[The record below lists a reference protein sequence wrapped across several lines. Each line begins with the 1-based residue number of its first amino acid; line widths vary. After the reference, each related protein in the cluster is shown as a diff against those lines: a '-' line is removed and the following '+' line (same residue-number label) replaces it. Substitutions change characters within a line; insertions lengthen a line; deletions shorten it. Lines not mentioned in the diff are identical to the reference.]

1 MDLFRYF
8 VRFLYKIR
16 WYLVIMPMI
25 SLIIAWFM
33 TRNMERIYDTNTT
46 IYTGMITGY
55 NIEGG
60 TGSAGGNSQ
69 TNITNLMLIITT
81 DNTIHEVSLRLFAR
95 CMMYG
100 NPNKDNN
107 YISAEHFRQLNASVP
122 ADVKALINHSNEAQT
137 YANLK
142 AYEKPSQDNFLFG
155 LTNYHPYFGINSITS
170 RLKVLQ
176 LQKSDIIDIGYS
188 ANDAGIAYNTL
199 DILNDVFSKQYQQLR
214 YGETSNVIKFF
225 EREVARLYRILTSAE
240 DDLIRYNVSKRVINY
255 GEQTKQVAA
264 MDAQQQ
270 NFRNDQLMNYT
281 TAKALLDYLE
291 RQLGNRAQ
299 IIRSNKEFT
308 NQVRDI
314 SRIQSRISN
323 LKLMSSEGGGN
334 NNESQEELA
343 KAQRDLQRATGRVT
357 QLTKDIEAATFSTET
372 GVKAQDMLG
381 RWLEQLLLLEKTKAE
396 MTATD
401 IMKNELDRQYLYFA
415 PIGAT
420 LERKSRHIGFIEG
433 NYMEMLR
440 ALNSARMRQ
449 RNLQM
454 STATLRV
461 LNPPMFPLNAQPTNR
476 MMVLLGAFML
486 TFILVTLYF
495 LIIEMLDRTLRDRMR
510 SERITNIPV
519 MGCFP
524 KESNLRYR
532 RFNKTI
538 ADMAMKQLSKALL
551 PNFKEG
557 QQNVLNLLS
566 TDSGNGK
573 SYIAQELENYWISI
587 GLQVRRLTYDEDFLA
602 EDSKFILAKDIKD
615 LCPDILPEEIAII
628 EYPNLDDYSISPALL
643 NMGTIN
649 MMVTRANR
657 TWKDVDQKALN
668 EVQAML
674 DEEHKNTL
682 FMYLTEATRYAVE
695 EFVGQLP
702 PYEQTHV
709 QHVCKGKRRKSVITL
724 SPVFACNLRVC
735 LCGIQHVCHHLRD
748 ASTGCRY
755 IIAL

>member
-8 VRFLYKIR
+8 IRFLYKIR
-16 WYLVIMPMI
+16 WYLIILPII
-25 SLIIAWFM
+25 SLIVAWFL
-33 TRNMERIYDTNTT
+33 TRNMEHIYDTNTT

-55 NIEGG
+55 NLEGT
-60 TGSAGGNSQ
+60 TGSVGGNSQ
-69 TNITNLMLIITT
+69 TNITNLMLIVTT
-81 DNTIHEVSLRLFAR
+81 DNTIHEVALRLFGR

-107 YISAEHFRQLNASVP
+107 YISAEHFRQLNATVP
-122 ADVKALINHSNEAQT
+122 PEVKALINRNSEDQT

-155 LTNYHPYFGINSITS
+155 LLNYHQYFGIDNITS

-176 LQKSDIIDIGYS
+176 LDQSDIIDIGYS
-188 ANDAGIAYNTL
+188 ANDAGIAFNTL
-199 DILNDVFSKQYQQLR
+199 DILNKVFARQYQQLR
-214 YGETSNVIKFF
+214 FGETNNVIRFF
-225 EREVARLYRILTSAE
+225 EKEVARLYKVLSNAE
-240 DDLIRYNVSKRVINY
+240 DDLIRYNISKKIINY
-255 GEQTKQVAA
+255 EEQTKALTGLE
-264 MDAQQQ
+264 AQQQ

-281 TAKALLDYLE
+281 TSKALLDYLE

-299 IIRSNKEFT
+299 VIRSNREFT

-323 LKLMSSEGGGN
+323 LRIMSSEGGGQ

-343 KAQRDLQRATGRVT
+343 KAQRDLQKATGRVT
-357 QLTKDIEAATFSTET
+357 QLTKDIEASTFSTET
-372 GVKAQDMLG
+372 GVKANDMLE
-381 RWLEQLLLLEKTKAE
+381 RWLEQLLLMEKTKAE

-401 IMKNELDRQYLYFA
+401 IMKDNLERQYLFYA

-420 LERKSRHIGFIEG
+420 IERKVRHIGFIEG
-433 NYMEMLR
+433 NYMEMLK
-440 ALNSARMRQ
+440 ALNAARMRQ

-476 MMVLLGAFML
+476 IMILLGSLLLTFML
-486 TFILVTLYF
+486 TALWF

-510 SERITNIPV
+510 SERITKIPV

-538 ADMAMKQLSKALL
+538 ADMAIKQLSKSLL
-551 PNFKEG
+551 PHFKEG
-557 QQNVLNLLS
+557 QQNVLNLIS

-573 SYIAQELENYWISI
+573 SYLSQELENYWISI
-587 GLQVRRLTYDEDFLA
+587 GLEVRRLTYDEDFLA

-615 LCPDILPEEIAII
+615 LCPDILPNEIAII
-628 EYPNLDDYSISPALL
+628 EFPNLDDNSISPALL

-649 MMVTRANR
+649 LMVTRANR
-657 TWKDVDQKALN
+657 TWKDIDQKALK
-668 EVQAML
+668 ELQTML
-674 DEEHKNTL
+674 DDDHKDTL
-682 FMYLTEATRYAVE
+682 FMYLTEASRYAVE

-702 PYEQTHV
+702 PYTKFNNFVYRISQLGLTATENEH
-709 QHVCKGKRRKSVITL
+709 SL
-724 SPVFACNLRVC
+724 
-735 LCGIQHVCHHLRD
+735 
-748 ASTGCRY
+748 
-755 IIAL
+755 

>member
-16 WYLVIMPMI
+16 WYLVILPMI
-25 SLIIAWFM
+25 ALIVAWFS

-60 TGSAGGNSQ
+60 VGAAGGNSQ

-100 NPNKDNN
+100 NLNKDNN
-107 YISAEHFRQLNASVP
+107 YISAEHFRQLNATVP
-122 ADVKALINHSNEAQT
+122 ADIKGLINHNNESAT

-155 LTNYHPYFGINSITS
+155 LLNTHPYFGINNITS

-176 LQKSDIIDIGYS
+176 LEKSDIIDIGYS
-188 ANDAGIAYNTL
+188 CNDAGIAYNTL
-199 DILNDVFSKQYQQLR
+199 DILNDVFARQYQQLR

-240 DDLIRYNVSKRVINY
+240 DDLIRYNVSKKVINY
-255 GEQTKQVAA
+255 EEQTKQLTVLE
-264 MDAQQQ
+264 AQQQ

-299 IIRSNKEFT
+299 VIRSNKEFT
-308 NQVRDI
+308 SQVRDI

-323 LKLMSSEGGGN
+323 LRLMSSEGGGN

-343 KAQRDLQRATGRVT
+343 SAQRDLQRATGRVT
-357 QLTKDIEAATFSTET
+357 QLTRDIEAATFSTET

-401 IMKNELDRQYLYFA
+401 IMKTDLDNQYLFYA

-420 LERKSRHIGFIEG
+420 LDRKSRHIGFIEG
-433 NYMEMLR
+433 NYMEMLKS
-440 ALNSARMRQ
+440 LNTARMRQ

-476 MMVLLGAFML
+476 LMILLGAFIL
-486 TFILVTLYF
+486 TFALTTLYF
-495 LIIEMLDRTLRDRMR
+495 LVIEMLDRTLRDRMR

-519 MGCFP
+519 LGCFP
-524 KESNLRYR
+524 QESNLRYR

-615 LCPDILPEEIAII
+615 LCPDILPDEIAII

-682 FMYLTEATRYAVE
+682 YMYLTEASRYAVE

-702 PYEQTHV
+702 PYTKFNNFVYRMSQLGLTATENEH
-709 QHVCKGKRRKSVITL
+709 
-724 SPVFACNLRVC
+724 
-735 LCGIQHVCHHLRD
+735 
-748 ASTGCRY
+748 
-755 IIAL
+755 AL

>member
-16 WYLVIMPMI
+16 WYLVLLPMMA
-25 SLIIAWFM
+25 IIVAWFS
-33 TRNMERIYDTNTT
+33 TRDMDRIYDTNTT

-55 NIEGG
+55 NLEG
-60 TGSAGGNSQ
+60 TGSGGSSYSQ

-81 DNTIHEVSLRLFAR
+81 DNTIHEVALRLFGR

-107 YISAEHFRQLNASVP
+107 YISAEHFRQLNATVP
-122 ADVKALINHSNEAQT
+122 PEVKALINHNNEDQT

-142 AYEKPSQDNFLFG
+142 AYEKPTQNNYLFG
-155 LTNYHPYFGINSITS
+155 ILNYHPYFGIDNITAH
-170 RLKVLQ
+170 LKVLQ
-176 LQKSDIIDIGYS
+176 LDFSDIIDIGYS

-199 DILNDVFSKQYQQLR
+199 EILNKVFARQYQQLR
-214 YGETSNVIKFF
+214 FGETNNVIRFF
-225 EREVARLYRILTSAE
+225 EKEVARLYKILSNAE
-240 DDLIRYNVSKRVINY
+240 DDLIRYNISKKIINY
-255 GEQTKQVAA
+255 EEQTKALTGLE
-264 MDAQQQ
+264 AQQQ

-281 TAKALLDYLE
+281 TSKALLDYLE
-291 RQLGNRAQ
+291 RQLGNRTQ
-299 IIRSNKEFT
+299 VIRSNKEFT

-323 LKLMSSEGGGN
+323 LRLMSSESGAQ

-343 KAQRDLQRATGRVT
+343 KAQRDLQNATSRVS
-357 QLTKDIEAATFSTET
+357 QLTKDIEASTYSTET
-372 GVKAQDMLG
+372 GVKANDMLS

-401 IMKNELDRQYLYFA
+401 IMKNNLDNQYLFYA

-420 LERKSRHIGFIEG
+420 IDRKTRHIGFIEG
-433 NYMEMLR
+433 NYMEMLK

-449 RNLQM
+449 QNLRM
-454 STATLRV
+454 STSSLRV

-476 MMVLLGAFML
+476 IMILLSV
-486 TFILVTLYF
+486 FILTLLLTALWF
-495 LIIEMLDRTLRDRMR
+495 FVIEMLDRTLRDRMR
-510 SERITNIPV
+510 SERITKIPV

-538 ADMAMKQLSKALL
+538 ADMAVKQLSKSLL
-551 PNFKEG
+551 PHFKEG
-557 QQNVLNLLS
+557 QQNVLNLIS

-573 SYIAQELENYWISI
+573 SYLAQELENYWISI
-587 GLQVRRLTYDEDFLA
+587 GLEVRRLTYDEDFLA
-602 EDSKFILAKDIKD
+602 EDSKFILAKDITD
-615 LCPDILPEEIAII
+615 LCPDILPNEIAII
-628 EYPNLDDYSISPALL
+628 EYPNMDDNSIPPALL

-649 MMVTRANR
+649 LMVTRANR
-657 TWKDVDQKALN
+657 TWKDVDQKALK
-668 EVQAML
+668 ELQAML
-674 DEEHKNTL
+674 DDEHKNTL
-682 FMYLTEATRYAVE
+682 FMYLTEANRYAVE

-702 PYEQTHV
+702 PYTKFSNFVYRMSQLGLTATEN
-709 QHVCKGKRRKSVITL
+709 QHSL
-724 SPVFACNLRVC
+724 
-735 LCGIQHVCHHLRD
+735 
-748 ASTGCRY
+748 
-755 IIAL
+755 

>member
-1 MDLFRYF
+1 MDLFRYI

-16 WYLVIMPMI
+16 WYLIILPMI
-25 SLIIAWFM
+25 ALVVAWFM

-55 NIEGG
+55 NLEGTG
-60 TGSAGGNSQ
+60 TGSAFSQ

-81 DNTIHEVSLRLFAR
+81 DNTIHEVALRLFGR

-107 YISAEHFRQLNASVP
+107 YISAEHFRQLNATVP
-122 ADVKALINHSNEAQT
+122 PEVKALINRNSEDQT

-142 AYEKPSQDNFLFG
+142 AYEKPTQNNYIFG
-155 LTNYHPYFGINSITS
+155 LLNYHPYFGIDNITA

-176 LQKSDIIDIGYS
+176 LNYSDIIDIGYS
-188 ANDAGIAYNTL
+188 SNDAGIAYNTL
-199 DILNDVFSKQYQQLR
+199 DILNKVFARQYQQLR
-214 YGETSNVIKFF
+214 FGETNNVIRFF
-225 EREVARLYRILTSAE
+225 EKEVARLYKILSNAE
-240 DDLIRYNVSKRVINY
+240 DDLIRYNISKKIINY
-255 GEQTKQVAA
+255 GEQTKALTNLE
-264 MDAQQQ
+264 AQQQ

-281 TAKALLDYLE
+281 TSKALLDYLE

-299 IIRSNKEFT
+299 VIRSNREFT

-323 LKLMSSEGGGN
+323 LRLMSSEGGGQA
-334 NNESQEELA
+334 NESQEELA
-343 KAQRDLQRATGRVT
+343 KAQRDLQKATGRVA
-357 QLTKDIEAATFSTET
+357 QLTKDIEASTYSTES
-372 GVKAQDMLG
+372 GVKANDMLS

-401 IMKNELDRQYLYFA
+401 IMKDNLDRQYLFYA

-420 LERKSRHIGFIEG
+420 IERKVRHIGFIEG
-433 NYMEMLR
+433 NYMEMLK

-476 MMVLLGAFML
+476 IMILLGSFLVAFMF
-486 TFILVTLYF
+486 TALYF
-495 LIIEMLDRTLRDRMR
+495 FIIELLDRTLRDRMR
-510 SERITNIPV
+510 SERITQIPV

-538 ADMAMKQLSKALL
+538 ADMAIKQLSKSLL
-551 PNFKEG
+551 PHFKEG
-557 QQNVLNLLS
+557 QQNVLNLIS

-573 SYIAQELENYWISI
+573 SYLSQELENYWISI
-587 GLQVRRLTYDEDFLA
+587 GLEVRRLTYDEDFLA

-615 LCPDILPEEIAII
+615 LCPDILPNEIAII
-628 EYPNLDDYSISPALL
+628 EFPNLDDNSISPALL

-649 MMVTRANR
+649 LMVTRANR
-657 TWKDVDQKALN
+657 TWKDVDQKALK
-668 EVQAML
+668 ELQSML
-674 DEEHKNTL
+674 DEEHKNSL
-682 FMYLTEATRYAVE
+682 FMYLTEANRYAVE

-702 PYEQTHV
+702 PYTKFSNFVYRMSQLGLTATEN
-709 QHVCKGKRRKSVITL
+709 QH
-724 SPVFACNLRVC
+724 
-735 LCGIQHVCHHLRD
+735 
-748 ASTGCRY
+748 
-755 IIAL
+755 AL

>member
-1 MDLFRYF
+1 MDLFRYI

-16 WYLVIMPMI
+16 WYLVILPMI
-25 SLIIAWFM
+25 ALIVAWFL

-55 NIEGG
+55 NLEG
-60 TGSAGGNSQ
+60 TGSVGGNSQ

-81 DNTIHEVSLRLFAR
+81 DNTIHEVALRLFGR

-107 YISAEHFRQLNASVP
+107 YISAEHFRQLTATVP
-122 ADVKALINHSNEAQT
+122 AEVKALINHNSEAQT

-142 AYEKPSQDNFLFG
+142 AYEKPSQDNYLFG
-155 LTNYHPYFGINSITS
+155 ILNYHPYFGINNITA

-176 LQKSDIIDIGYS
+176 LNNSDIIDIGYS

-199 DILNDVFSKQYQQLR
+199 DILNEVFARQYQQIR
-214 YGETSNVIKFF
+214 FGETSNVIKFF
-225 EREVARLYRILTSAE
+225 EKEVARLYKILTNAE
-240 DDLIRYNVSKRVINY
+240 DDLIRYNISKRIINY
-255 GEQTKQVAA
+255 GEQTKQLAA
-264 MDAQQQ
+264 LEAQQQ
-270 NFRNDQLMNYT
+270 NFRNDQLMHYT
-281 TAKALLDYLE
+281 TSKALLDYLE

-299 IIRSNKEFT
+299 VIRSNREFT

-323 LKLMSSEGGGN
+323 LRLMSSEGGAQ

-343 KAQRDLQRATGRVT
+343 KAQRDLQAATGRVT
-357 QLTKDIEAATFSTET
+357 QLTKDIEASTYSTET
-372 GVKAQDMLG
+372 GVKANDMLA

-401 IMKNELDRQYLYFA
+401 IMKNSLDRQYLFYA

-420 LERKSRHIGFIEG
+420 LDRKDRHIGFIEG

-440 ALNSARMRQ
+440 ALNAARLRQ

-476 MMVLLGAFML
+476 LMILLGAFML
-486 TFILVTLYF
+486 TFMLTALWF
-495 LIIEMLDRTLRDRMR
+495 FIIEMLDRTLRDRMR
-510 SERITNIPV
+510 SERITKVPV

-551 PNFKEG
+551 PHFKEG
-557 QQNVLNLLS
+557 QQNVLNLIS

-573 SYIAQELENYWISI
+573 SYLAQELENYWISI

-615 LCPDILPEEIAII
+615 LCPDILPDEIAII
-628 EYPNLDDYSISPALL
+628 EYPNLDDNSISPALL

-649 MMVTRANR
+649 LMVTRANR
-657 TWKDVDQKALN
+657 TWKDIDQKALK

-674 DEEHKNTL
+674 DDEHKDTL
-682 FMYLTEATRYAVE
+682 FMYLTEASRYAVE

-702 PYEQTHV
+702 PYTKFNNFVYRMSQLGLTAIENEHA
-709 QHVCKGKRRKSVITL
+709 K
-724 SPVFACNLRVC
+724 
-735 LCGIQHVCHHLRD
+735 
-748 ASTGCRY
+748 
-755 IIAL
+755 

>member
-1 MDLFRYF
+1 MDLFRYL

-16 WYLVIMPMI
+16 WYLVILP
-25 SLIIAWFM
+25 LIALVVAWFM
-33 TRNMERIYDTNTT
+33 TRHMERIYDTNTT

-55 NIEGG
+55 NLEGG

-81 DNTIHEVSLRLFAR
+81 DNTIHEVSLRLLAR
-95 CMMYG
+95 CLMYG

-107 YISAEHFRQLNASVP
+107 YISAEHFRQLSASVP
-122 ADVKALINHSNEAQT
+122 ADVKALVNHNSESQT

-142 AYEKPSQDNFLFG
+142 AYEKPSQDNYLFG
-155 LTNYHPYFGINSITS
+155 LLNYHPYFGINNITS

-176 LQKSDIIDIGYS
+176 LSNSDIIDIGYS

-199 DILNDVFSKQYQQLR
+199 DILNEVFARQYQQIR
-214 YGETSNVIKFF
+214 FGETGNVIKFF
-225 EREVARLYRILTSAE
+225 EKEVARLYRILSNSE
-240 DDLIRYNVSKRVINY
+240 DDLIRYNISKKIINY
-255 GEQTKQVAA
+255 DEQTKALTNLE
-264 MDAQQQ
+264 AQQQ

-299 IIRSNKEFT
+299 VIRSNQEFT
-308 NQVRDI
+308 NRVKDI

-323 LKLMSSEGGGN
+323 LRLMSSEGGGMDT
-334 NNESQEELA
+334 ESQEELA
-343 KAQRDLQRATGRVT
+343 KAQRDLQAATGRVT
-357 QLTKDIEAATFSTET
+357 ELTKDIEASTYSTET
-372 GVKAQDMLG
+372 GVKANEMLN

-401 IMKNELDRQYLYFA
+401 IMKQDLDKQYLFYA

-420 LERKSRHIGFIEG
+420 LDRKARHIGFIEG
-433 NYMEMLR
+433 NYMEMLK
-440 ALNSARMRQ
+440 ALNNARLRQ

-454 STATLRV
+454 STASLRV

-476 MMVLLGAFML
+476 LMILLGAFML
-486 TFILVTLYF
+486 TFMLTALWF

-510 SERITNIPV
+510 SERITQIPV
-519 MGCFP
+519 MGCYP

-551 PNFKEG
+551 PHFQEG
-557 QQNVLNLLS
+557 QQNVLNLIS
-566 TDSGNGK
+566 TDTGNGK
-573 SYIAQELENYWISI
+573 SYLAQELENYWISI

-602 EDSKFILAKDIKD
+602 EDSRFILAKGIKD
-615 LCPDILPEEIAII
+615 LCPDILPDEIAII
-628 EYPNLDDYSISPALL
+628 EYPNLDENSISPALL
-643 NMGTIN
+643 NMGTVN
-649 MMVTRANR
+649 LMVTRANR
-657 TWKDVDQKALN
+657 TWKDVDQKALK

-674 DEEHKNTL
+674 DEEHKNSL
-682 FMYLTEATRYAVE
+682 FMYLTEASRYAVE

-702 PYEQTHV
+702 PYTKFNNFVYRISQLGLTATENEHA
-709 QHVCKGKRRKSVITL
+709 K
-724 SPVFACNLRVC
+724 
-735 LCGIQHVCHHLRD
+735 
-748 ASTGCRY
+748 
-755 IIAL
+755 

>member
-16 WYLVIMPMI
+16 WYLVILPMI
-25 SLIIAWFM
+25 ALIVAWFL

-55 NIEGG
+55 NLEGG
-60 TGSAGGNSQ
+60 TGVAGGNAQ
-69 TNITNLMLIITT
+69 TNINNLMLIITT
-81 DNTIHEVSLRLFAR
+81 DNTIHEVSLRLLAR
-95 CMMYG
+95 CLMYG
-100 NPNKDNN
+100 NANKDNN
-107 YISAEHFRQLNASVP
+107 YISAEHFRQLSATVP
-122 ADVKALINHSNEAQT
+122 PDVKALVNHNSESQT

-142 AYEKPSQDNFLFG
+142 AYEKPSQSNYLFG
-155 LTNYHPYFGINSITS
+155 LLNYHPYFGINEITS

-176 LQKSDIIDIGYS
+176 LSGSDIIDIGYS

-199 DILNDVFSKQYQQLR
+199 DILNEVFARQYQQIR
-214 YGETSNVIKFF
+214 FGETGNVIKFF
-225 EREVARLYRILTSAE
+225 EKEVARLYRILTNAE
-240 DDLIRYNVSKRVINY
+240 DDLIRYNVSKKIINY
-255 GEQTKQVAA
+255 GEQTKQLTVLE
-264 MDAQQQ
+264 AQQQ

-299 IIRSNKEFT
+299 VIRSNQEFT
-308 NQVRDI
+308 NQVKDI

-323 LKLMSSEGGGN
+323 LRLMSSEGGGMD
-334 NNESQEELA
+334 NESQEELA
-343 KAQRDLQRATGRVT
+343 KAQRDLQAATGRVT
-357 QLTKDIEAATFSTET
+357 ELTKDIEASTYSTET
-372 GVKAQDMLG
+372 GVKASDMLG

-401 IMKNELDRQYLYFA
+401 IMKQNLDKQYYFYA

-420 LERKSRHIGFIEG
+420 LDRKARHIGFIEG
-433 NYMEMLR
+433 NYMEMLK
-440 ALNSARMRQ
+440 ALNAARLRQ

-476 MMVLLGAFML
+476 IMILLGAFLL
-486 TFILVTLYF
+486 TFALTALWF

-510 SERITNIPV
+510 SERITKVPV
-519 MGCFP
+519 MGCYP

-538 ADMAMKQLSKALL
+538 GDMAMKQLSKALL
-551 PNFKEG
+551 PHFQEG
-557 QQNVLNLLS
+557 QQNVLNLIS
-566 TDSGNGK
+566 TDTGNGK
-573 SYIAQELENYWISI
+573 SFLAQELENYWISI

-602 EDSKFILAKDIKD
+602 EDSRFILAKDIKD
-615 LCPDILPEEIAII
+615 LCPDILPDEIAII
-628 EYPNLDDYSISPALL
+628 EYPNLDENSISPALL
-643 NMGTIN
+643 NMGTVN
-649 MMVTRANR
+649 LMVTRANR

-668 EVQAML
+668 EVQSML
-674 DEEHKNTL
+674 DEEHKDTL
-682 FMYLTEATRYAVE
+682 YMYLTEASRYAVE

-702 PYEQTHV
+702 PYTKFNNFV
-709 QHVCKGKRRKSVITL
+709 Y
-724 SPVFACNLRVC
+724 RVSQ
-735 LCGIQHVCHHLRD
+735 LGLTATENEH
-748 ASTGCRY
+748 AK
-755 IIAL
+755 